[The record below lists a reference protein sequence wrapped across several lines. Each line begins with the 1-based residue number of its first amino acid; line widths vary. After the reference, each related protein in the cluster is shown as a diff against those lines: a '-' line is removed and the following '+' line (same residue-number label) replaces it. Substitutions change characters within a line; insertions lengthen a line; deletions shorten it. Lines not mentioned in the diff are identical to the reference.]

1 MQYMNDAKPETTVT
15 HILVSVIL
23 GMIVMYFTV
32 DFSES
37 ENLNRLMDSIFW
49 LAFIATFF
57 SLRYRKP
64 ITAWIR
70 KKFQY

>member
-49 LAFIATFF
+49 LAFIVTFF

-64 ITAWIR
+64 ITAWVR
-70 KKFQY
+70 RKFQ

>member
-32 DFSES
+32 DFSKS

-49 LAFIATFF
+49 LTFIATFF
-57 SLRYRKP
+57 LLRYRKP

-70 KKFQY
+70 KKFQ

>member
-1 MQYMNDAKPETTVT
+1 MNVAKPETTIT
-15 HILVSVIL
+15 HILVSVVV
-23 GMIVMYFTV
+23 GVIVMYFTI
-32 DFSES
+32 DFSET
-37 ENLNRLMDSIFW
+37 ENLNRMMDSIFW

-70 KKFQY
+70 KKFQ

>member
-23 GMIVMYFTV
+23 GMVVMYFTV

-70 KKFQY
+70 KKLQ

>member
-1 MQYMNDAKPETTVT
+1 MQYMNITKPETTIT
-15 HILVSVIL
+15 HILVSVIV
-23 GMIVMYFTV
+23 GMCVMYFTV

-37 ENLNRLMDSIFW
+37 ENLNRMMDSIFW
-49 LAFIATFF
+49 LAFIVTFF

-70 KKFQY
+70 KKFQ

>member
-15 HILVSVIL
+15 HILISVIL

-32 DFSES
+32 DFSKS

-49 LAFIATFF
+49 LTFIATFF

-70 KKFQY
+70 KKFQ

>member
-1 MQYMNDAKPETTVT
+1 MQYMNLAKPETTIK
-15 HILVSVIL
+15 HILVSVIV

-37 ENLNRLMDSIFW
+37 ENLSRVMDSIFW

-64 ITAWIR
+64 ITAWIQ
-70 KKFQY
+70 KKFQ

>member
-1 MQYMNDAKPETTVT
+1 MQYMNVAKPETTLT
-15 HILVSVIL
+15 QILVSVVV
-23 GMIVMYFTV
+23 GVIVMYFTI
-32 DFSES
+32 DFSET
-37 ENLNRLMDSIFW
+37 ENLNRMMDSIFW

-70 KKFQY
+70 KKFQ

>member
-1 MQYMNDAKPETTVT
+1 MNVAKPETTIT
-15 HILVSVIL
+15 HILLSVIV

-32 DFSES
+32 DFSEG
-37 ENLNRLMDSIFW
+37 ENLNRMMDSIFW

-64 ITAWIR
+64 ITAWIVR
-70 KKFQY
+70 NFNNNLG

>member
-70 KKFQY
+70 KKFQ

>member
-23 GMIVMYFTV
+23 GMIVMYFTL

-70 KKFQY
+70 KKFQ

>member
-23 GMIVMYFTV
+23 GMVVMYFTV

-70 KKFQY
+70 KKFQ

>member
-49 LAFIATFF
+49 LAFLATFF

-70 KKFQY
+70 KKFQ

>member
-1 MQYMNDAKPETTVT
+1 MQYMNDAKPETTLT

-32 DFSES
+32 DFSEI

-49 LAFIATFF
+49 LAFITTFF

-70 KKFQY
+70 KKFQ

>member
-37 ENLNRLMDSIFW
+37 ENPNRLMDSIFW

-70 KKFQY
+70 KKFQ

>member
-1 MQYMNDAKPETTVT
+1 MQYMNVAKPETTIT
-15 HILVSVIL
+15 HISVSVVV
-23 GMIVMYFTV
+23 GVIVMYFTI
-32 DFSES
+32 DFSET
-37 ENLNRLMDSIFW
+37 ENLNRMMDSIFW

-70 KKFQY
+70 KKFQ